1 MAVTQAMQERISA
14 FAREL
19 AEEMGEADDSNA
31 LSWLD
36 AVETQAVAIG
46 DAISTELLE
55 RRAAELPTSNE
66 DSICPKCGKLGRYK
80 GQRERELTGRRGPVT
95 IAEAEYF
102 CPCCRKAFFPGDPD
116 DRR

>member
-1 MAVTQAMQERISA
+1 MAVSQQMKDRIAA

-19 AEEMGEADDSNA
+19 AEELGEVDDSNA

-36 AVETQAVAIG
+36 AMETQAVEIG

-55 RRAAELPTSNE
+55 RRAAELPISEEEST
-66 DSICPKCGKLGRYK
+66 CPKCGKLGRYQ
-80 GQRERELTGRRGPVT
+80 GQRQRELIGRRGLMTV
-95 IAEAEYF
+95 AEAEYF
-102 CPCCRKAFFPGDPD
+102 CPSCRKAFFPGHPD